1 MTDTTKDAILSALG
15 TFIRQRPRLEP
26 GNYISGWND
35 AEGRRM
41 YRREAREI
49 IRDLHDAR
57 ALLAA
62 VDRSNVTGETLA
74 AQFSHG
80 RLTWDG
86 AQIDYC
92 TGQYFPTEYRT
103 AACRTLASALW
114 YAWRDEYAQKHGT
127 SKGSAEYVQR
137 VARNYFGRGI
147 AARWFR

>member
-15 TFIRQRPRLEP
+15 AFIRQRPGLEP

-57 ALLAA
+57 TLLAA
-62 VDRSNVTGETLA
+62 IDRSSVTGEALA
-74 AQFSHG
+74 AQLSHG
-80 RLTWDG
+80 RLTWNG

-103 AACRTLASALW
+103 AACRALASALW
-114 YAWRDEYAQKHGT
+114 YAWRDETIAKRGACNQEFIYKQ
-127 SKGSAEYVQR
+127 
-137 VARNYFGRGI
+137 ARNYFGRGI